1 MIFSKSKNNNFD
13 VFEPKPGHKER
24 FLLKLQ
30 QNQARKSKK
39 RRYNW
44 MIAAS
49 FLVLLGLGIGVYHQA
64 TYQHQETAVVRQNQD
79 YFMAIIQTEIK
90 EIKQENTQETQII
103 FEDAMK
109 QIKILEKDYQK
120 LIRDYKTNQDK
131 FILNAMIE
139 NFNQRI
145 SVLKNLKSQ
154 IEEIKNLKP
163 NKHETHRA

>member
-1 MIFSKSKNNNFD
+1 MNAKNKANNFD

-30 QNQARKSKK
+30 QNKAKKSKK
-39 RRYNW
+39 NRYNW
-44 MIAAS
+44 MVAAS
-49 FLVLLGLGIGVYHQA
+49 ILIFLGLGLGLYHQA
-64 TYQHQETAVVRQNQD
+64 QNQHQETAVIQQNQD

-90 EIKQENTQETQII
+90 EIEQENTHKTQNI

-109 QIKILEKDYQK
+109 QIQILENDYQK
-120 LIRDYKTNQDK
+120 LINDYKINHDK

-145 SVLKNLKSQ
+145 LVLKNLKSQ
-154 IEEIKNLKP
+154 IEEIKKIKP
-163 NKHETHRA
+163 KNHETHRA